1 MGHPPV
7 PDPARQRSVHPAAS
21 RSRSRP
27 AYPPRA
33 RRSRAGGPR
42 SRAARWTHDRRRLG
56 THGPEHR
63 PDRLGH
69 RDPRQGHGVF
79 AGGGEGVSVDIHEYQ
94 AKELLTAFGV
104 PVPKGG
110 VAYSAEQAV
119 YRASE
124 IGGMRWVV
132 KAQIHSGAR
141 GKAGGIRLCSTD
153 ADVRQAAKELLGK
166 TLVTA
171 QTGPEGLPVHR
182 LLVEQALPI
191 ERELYVG
198 LVLDRKRERIVVV
211 AHPHGGMEIEEIAQR
226 EPAAM
231 LREVVEPAVGMQ
243 AFQAREL
250 GFGLGLAPPQ
260 VNQAVTAI
268 LGAYQAFREL
278 DATMVEINPLVV
290 TKEGQVLV
298 LDVKM
303 SFDDNAMFRRPNV
316 AELRD
321 YAQEDPR
328 EAEAAE
334 HGLNYVALEGDI
346 GCIIN
351 GAGLAMATM
360 DMIKHAGGEPANFL
374 DIGGGAS
381 PDRVAAAF
389 RLVLSDKNVRA
400 ILVNVFAGINRCD
413 WVAQGVVQAVREVQ
427 VSVPLVVRLAGT
439 NEAEGRRILTESG
452 LPILTADTLSEAA
465 ERVVVARD
473 AGVAA

>member
-1 MGHPPV
+1 MN
-7 PDPARQRSVHPAAS
+7 
-21 RSRSRP
+21 
-27 AYPPRA
+27 
-33 RRSRAGGPR
+33 
-42 SRAARWTHDRRRLG
+42 
-56 THGPEHR
+56 
-63 PDRLGH
+63 
-69 RDPRQGHGVF
+69 
-79 AGGGEGVSVDIHEYQ
+79 IHEYQ
-94 AKELLTAFGV
+94 AKELLAGFGV
-104 PVPKGG
+104 GVPKGG
-110 VAYSAEQAV
+110 VAYSADQAV
-119 YRASE
+119 YRAVE
-124 IGGMRWVV
+124 IGGSRWVV

-141 GKAGGIRLCSTD
+141 GKAGGVRLCAGD
-153 ADVRQAAKELLGK
+153 VDVRQAAKELLGK

-171 QTGPEGLPVHR
+171 QTGPDGLPVHR
-182 LLVEQALPI
+182 LLVEEALPI
-191 ERELYVG
+191 ARELYLG
-198 LVLDRKRERIVVV
+198 LVLDRGRERIVVV

-226 EPAAM
+226 EPEAI

-250 GFGLGLAPPQ
+250 AFGLGLAPAQ
-260 VNQAVTAI
+260 VNQAVVVI
-268 LGAYQAFREL
+268 LGAYRAFREL

-290 TKEGQVLV
+290 TADGRVLA

-328 EAEAAE
+328 EAEAAQ
-334 HGLNYVALEGDI
+334 HGLNYVALDGDI

-381 PDRVAAAF
+381 PDRVAAAS

-427 VSVPLVVRLAGT
+427 VTVPLVVRLAGT
-439 NEAEGRRILTESG
+439 NVQEGRRILKESG
-452 LPILTADTLSEAA
+452 LPIITTDTLAEAA
-465 ERVVVARD
+465 DRVVAARD
-473 AGVAA
+473 GARAA